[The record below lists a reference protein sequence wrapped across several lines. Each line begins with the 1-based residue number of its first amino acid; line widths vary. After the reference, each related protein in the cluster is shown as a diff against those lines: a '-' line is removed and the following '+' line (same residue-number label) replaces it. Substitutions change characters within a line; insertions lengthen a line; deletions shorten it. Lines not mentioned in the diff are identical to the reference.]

1 VAEKKREL
9 PMAQPGGLKRREVL
23 QGLFAGV
30 GASVA
35 IPGSAEPH
43 PMTPAVTAAHAK
55 AKSTDWKA
63 EFLDEHQL
71 ATVALLCALI
81 VPGSEKAG
89 TDRFIDSLLA
99 ADHRDRQRRF
109 LTALGALEG
118 EALKRFSQSFRGL
131 TGAQQV
137 EILTAAAAGD
147 PGRPEWVWKPGTLL
161 EEPEAPDEVPVTLRD
176 HFDHLKTAIVEA
188 YYSSEQGLKEL
199 GDTGQMFYATFPDCT
214 HESHG

>member
-1 VAEKKREL
+1 MADKRREL
-9 PMAQPGGLKRREVL
+9 PMAQPGGLRRREVL

-55 AKSTDWKA
+55 AKTPGWKA

-71 ATVALLCALI
+71 ATVGVLCALI

-99 ADHRDRQRRF
+99 ADNRDRQRRF

-131 TGAQQV
+131 TPAQQV
-137 EILTAAAAGD
+137 EILTAASSGE
-147 PGRPEWVWKPGTLL
+147 PGRQDWIWTPGTLL
-161 EEPEAPDEVPVTLRD
+161 EEPKREGDVATLRD
-176 HFDHLKTAIVEA
+176 HFDHLKSAIVEA

-199 GDTGQMFYATFPDCT
+199 GDTGQMFHATFPDCT